1 MMVPPEAVQSTGKA
15 LEVWTAQTVCDL
27 GILLSIVSFLLHIGR
42 PYFDRI
48 LSRFSLRVA
57 ADIWWI
63 VYIVLRDGTLF
74 FALLFGLSHLNL
86 DIMSDIKVGLPF
98 VPLGTVSLAGAL
110 LLKVFRNTED
120 INTSFRRATY
130 LVSLGAFL
138 NTIGYVLVME
148 GAGEEYAASKT
159 WFWKW
164 MESLRSDQNP
174 QLATIIFYI
183 SWFLLVCF
191 AAIATLKV
199 MQLYRSV
206 AGGEGK
212 NV

>member
-1 MMVPPEAVQSTGKA
+1 MLVPIEAAQSTGKA

-42 PYFDRI
+42 PYFERI

-63 VYIVLRDGTLF
+63 MYVVLRDGTLF
-74 FALLFGLSHLNL
+74 FAFLFGLSHLNL
-86 DIMSDIKVGLPF
+86 DIMADIKVGLPF
-98 VPLGTVSLAGAL
+98 VPLGTVSLAVAL
-110 LLKVFRNTED
+110 LLKVFRNAED
-120 INTSFRRATY
+120 INTSYRCATY

-148 GAGEEYAASKT
+148 GAGDEYAGAKIG
-159 WFWKW
+159 FWKW
-164 MESLRSDQNP
+164 MESLRSNENP
-174 QLATIIFYI
+174 QLATIVFYL

-191 AAIATLKV
+191 AAIAILKA
-199 MQLYRSV
+199 MRLYRGV
-206 AGGEGK
+206 GRGDK

>member
-1 MMVPPEAVQSTGKA
+1 MVPAEEIMSTGKA

-27 GILLSIVSFLLHIGR
+27 GILFSIVSFLLHIGR

-63 VYIVLRDGTLF
+63 VYVVLRDGTLF
-74 FALLFGLSHLNL
+74 VALLFGLSHLNL

-98 VPLGTVSLAGAL
+98 VPLGTVALAGAL
-110 LLKVFRNTED
+110 LLKVFSNAED
-120 INTSFRRATY
+120 VNTSYRRATY
-130 LVSLGAFL
+130 LVSVGAFL

-148 GAGEEYAASKT
+148 GAGEEYPAAKNF
-159 WFWKW
+159 FWQW
-164 MESLRSDQNP
+164 MESLRSNQNP
-174 QLATIIFYI
+174 QLATIVFYI
-183 SWFLLVCF
+183 SWFLLVCL
-191 AAIATLKV
+191 ATAATLKV
-199 MQLYRSV
+199 MRLYRSV
-206 AGGEGK
+206 AEGEDR

>member
-1 MMVPPEAVQSTGKA
+1 MVPAEEIMSTGKA

-27 GILLSIVSFLLHIGR
+27 GILFSIVSFLLHIGR

-63 VYIVLRDGTLF
+63 VYVVLRDGTLF
-74 FALLFGLSHLNL
+74 VALLFGLSHLNL

-98 VPLGTVSLAGAL
+98 VPLGTVALAGAL
-110 LLKVFRNTED
+110 LLKVFSNAED
-120 INTSFRRATY
+120 INTSYRRATY
-130 LVSLGAFL
+130 LVSVGAFL

-148 GAGEEYAASKT
+148 GAGEEYPAAKNF
-159 WFWKW
+159 FWQW
-164 MESLRSDQNP
+164 MESLRSNQNP
-174 QLATIIFYI
+174 QLATIVFYI
-183 SWFLLVCF
+183 SWFLLVCL
-191 AAIATLKV
+191 ATAATLKV
-199 MQLYRSV
+199 MRLYRSV
-206 AGGEGK
+206 AEGEDR

>member
-1 MMVPPEAVQSTGKA
+1 MTVLAEATQSTGKA
-15 LEVWTAQTVCDL
+15 LEVWTAQTVCNL

-63 VYIVLRDGTLF
+63 VYMALRDGTLF
-74 FALLFGLSHLNL
+74 LALLFGLSHLNL

-110 LLKVFRNTED
+110 LFKVFRNTED
-120 INTSFRRATY
+120 INTSFWRATY

-138 NTIGYVLVME
+138 NTVGYVLVME
-148 GAGEEYAASKT
+148 GAGEEYTASTT
-159 WFWKW
+159 WFWKL
-164 MESLRSDQNP
+164 MESLRSDENP
-174 QLATIIFYI
+174 QLATITFYI

-191 AAIATLKV
+191 AAFATLKV
-199 MQLYRSV
+199 IQLYRSV
-206 AGGEGK
+206 AGEEDK

>member
-1 MMVPPEAVQSTGKA
+1 MVPAEATVSTGKA
-15 LEVWTAQTVCDL
+15 LEVWTAQTLCDL

-63 VYIVLRDGTLF
+63 VYIALRDGTLF
-74 FALLFGLSHLNL
+74 AALLFGLSHLNL

-98 VPLGTVSLAGAL
+98 VPLGTVALAGAL
-110 LLKVFRNTED
+110 LLKVFSNAED

-148 GAGEEYAASKT
+148 GAGEEYPAAKT
-159 WFWKW
+159 SFWQW
-164 MESLRSDQNP
+164 MESLRSNENP
-174 QLATIIFYI
+174 QLSTITFYI
-183 SWFLLVCF
+183 SWLFLLCF
-191 AAIATLKV
+191 AAFATLKV
-199 MQLYRSV
+199 IRLYRSV
-206 AGGEGK
+206 AGGEDR

>member
-1 MMVPPEAVQSTGKA
+1 MVPAEEIMSTGKA
-15 LEVWTAQTVCDL
+15 LEIWTAQTVCDL
-27 GILLSIVSFLLHIGR
+27 GILFSIVSFLLHIGR

-63 VYIVLRDGTLF
+63 VYVVLRDGTLF
-74 FALLFGLSHLNL
+74 VALLFGLSHLNL

-98 VPLGTVSLAGAL
+98 VPLGTVALAGAL
-110 LLKVFRNTED
+110 LLKVFSNAED

-130 LVSLGAFL
+130 LVSVGAFL

-148 GAGEEYAASKT
+148 GAGEEYPAAKNF
-159 WFWKW
+159 FWQW
-164 MESLRSDQNP
+164 MESLRSNQNP
-174 QLATIIFYI
+174 QLATIVFYI
-183 SWFLLVCF
+183 SWFLLVCL
-191 AAIATLKV
+191 ATTATLKV
-199 MQLYRSV
+199 LRLYRSV
-206 AGGEGK
+206 AEGEDR

>member
-1 MMVPPEAVQSTGKA
+1 MVPAEEIMSTGKA

-27 GILLSIVSFLLHIGR
+27 GILFSIVSFLLHIGR

-63 VYIVLRDGTLF
+63 VYVVLRDGTLF
-74 FALLFGLSHLNL
+74 VALLFGLSHLNL

-98 VPLGTVSLAGAL
+98 VPLGTVALAGAL
-110 LLKVFRNTED
+110 LLKVFSNAED

-130 LVSLGAFL
+130 LVSVGAFL

-148 GAGEEYAASKT
+148 GAGEEYPAAKNF
-159 WFWKW
+159 FWQW
-164 MESLRSDQNP
+164 MESLRSNQNP
-174 QLATIIFYI
+174 QLATIVFYI
-183 SWFLLVCF
+183 SWFLLVCL
-191 AAIATLKV
+191 ATAATLKV
-199 MQLYRSV
+199 MRLYRSV
-206 AGGEGK
+206 AEGEDR

>member
-1 MMVPPEAVQSTGKA
+1 MVPAEEIMSTGKA

-27 GILLSIVSFLLHIGR
+27 GILFSIVSFLLHIGR

-63 VYIVLRDGTLF
+63 VYVVLRDGTLF
-74 FALLFGLSHLNL
+74 VALLFGLSHLNL

-98 VPLGTVSLAGAL
+98 VPLGTVALAGAL
-110 LLKVFRNTED
+110 LLKVFSNAED
-120 INTSFRRATY
+120 INTSYRRATY
-130 LVSLGAFL
+130 LVSVGAFL

-148 GAGEEYAASKT
+148 GAGEEYPAAKSF
-159 WFWKW
+159 FWQW
-164 MESLRSDQNP
+164 MESLRSNQNP
-174 QLATIIFYI
+174 QLATIVFYI
-183 SWFLLVCF
+183 SWFLLVCL
-191 AAIATLKV
+191 ATAATLKV
-199 MQLYRSV
+199 MRLYRSV
-206 AGGEGK
+206 AEGEDR